1 MKYIAYATEY
11 NSHFSRNKKKN
22 RKKNLPY
29 IISLAVRFPV
39 PYEASARLVQVLVAL
54 HAFQTGCVPL
64 QVRGDPQNILVMDLT
79 AAAYTHR

>member
-1 MKYIAYATEY
+1 MRLNIIHTFPETNPQKI
-11 NSHFSRNKKKN
+11 KKT
-22 RKKNLPY
+22 LPY

-79 AAAYTHR
+79 AAAYTHRKFGLL